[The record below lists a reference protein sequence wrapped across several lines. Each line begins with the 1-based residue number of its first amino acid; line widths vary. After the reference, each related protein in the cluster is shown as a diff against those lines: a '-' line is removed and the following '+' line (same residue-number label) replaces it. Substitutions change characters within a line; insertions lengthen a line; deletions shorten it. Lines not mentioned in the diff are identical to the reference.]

1 MNINN
6 SLKISAPRPFLPL
19 LRNGGEHRLIYFP
32 ANQTSIPSLIFIQMQ
47 HPMPTEKSTEK
58 LGRYEIL
65 AELGRGAMGVVYK
78 AIDPLIDRTVAI
90 KTIQLDLS
98 RDELANFEERFYREA
113 KSAGRLNHPN
123 IVTIYDVGKTDN
135 IAYMA
140 MEFLEGQLLKEI
152 LDVHTAMSID
162 RIADIAAQVADG
174 LAYAHENGIVHRDIK
189 PANIMLVRGN
199 VVKIT
204 DFGIAQMPSGSRTL
218 AGTVMGS
225 PKYMAPEQ
233 VAGTAV
239 DGRSDLFSLGVV
251 LYEMLTGEPPFDGDN
266 INTTMYRI
274 VNETPVPPKTLTP
287 RVPDVFNTIVAKA
300 LAKHPDERYQSARE
314 LAHDLRNYK
323 HLSLP
328 VSAAAKLNQA
338 GTPERKIRPRNNVGG
353 ETVVLHPLAG
363 SQTGNKT
370 PARDAEITQTQT
382 THLSAGGPFFW
393 QSRKI
398 LMAAIMLLLLTFT
411 LVVMRSRSVHQKAVA
426 LPEQTAVIPAPAL
439 IEKPTETVA
448 QAGDA
453 SLSNKMPGAEPLVAE
468 LPVPATP
475 VSASRADP
483 PHHKTPKH
491 KITASETPATAPEAT
506 APSSGDA
513 LLSFAITPW
522 GEVYVDGKKAGAA
535 PPLKELKLAPG
546 RHVIEVRNLNFPPYS
561 KTVDLKSD
569 STQKIKYI
577 FK

>member
-1 MNINN
+1 M
-6 SLKISAPRPFLPL
+6 A
-19 LRNGGEHRLIYFP
+19 
-32 ANQTSIPSLIFIQMQ
+32 
-47 HPMPTEKSTEK
+47 TEKPTEK

-152 LDVHTAMSID
+152 LEVHTAMSID

-189 PANIMLVRGN
+189 PANIMLVRGD

-204 DFGIAQMPSGSRTL
+204 DFGIAQMPTGSRTL
-218 AGTVMGS
+218 AGMVLGS

-233 VAGTAV
+233 VVGKTV

-274 VNETPVPPKTLTP
+274 VNEAPVPPKTLTP
-287 RVPDVFNTIVAKA
+287 RIPDVFNHIVAKA

-323 HLSLP
+323 DLP
-328 VSAAAKLNQA
+328 IPISASPKLNQP
-338 GTPERKIRPRNNVGG
+338 GIPDRKARPRNNIGE
-353 ETVVLHPLAG
+353 ETVFLNPISGGLI
-363 SQTGNKT
+363 GNKT
-370 PARDAEITQTQT
+370 ATGDVEIIQTQT
-382 THLSAGGPFFW
+382 GATHASGPFFW
-393 QSRKI
+393 QSKKI
-398 LMAAIMLLLLTFT
+398 LIPAIMILLLAFT
-411 LVVMRSRSVHQKAVA
+411 LMVMRGRSAHQVA
-426 LPEQTAVIPAPAL
+426 LPEQTAVTTAPVL
-439 IEKPTETVA
+439 VEKPTENIA
-448 QAGDA
+448 QANDA
-453 SLSNKMPGAEPLVAE
+453 SLNNKLSKAEPLVPE
-468 LPVPATP
+468 VQNPATP
-475 VSASRADP
+475 VTASSASSP
-483 PHHKTPKH
+483 PHKTLKH
-491 KITASETPATAPEAT
+491 KITTRETPAIPPETTAP
-506 APSSGDA
+506 SGDA
-513 LLSFAITPW
+513 LLGFAITPW
-522 GEVYVDGKKAGAA
+522 GEVYVDGKKAGAS
-535 PPLKELKLAPG
+535 PPLRELKIPAG
-546 RHVIEVRNLNFPPYS
+546 KHVIEIRNLNFPPYS
-561 KTVDLKSD
+561 KTIDLKAD